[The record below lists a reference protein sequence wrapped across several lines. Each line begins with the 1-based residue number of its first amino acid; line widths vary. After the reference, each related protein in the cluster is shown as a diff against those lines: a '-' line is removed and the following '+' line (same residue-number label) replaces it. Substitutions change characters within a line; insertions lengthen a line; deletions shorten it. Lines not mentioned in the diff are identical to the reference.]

1 MLGYTYLRIEIMT
14 FGNGVRFIEYPNF
27 EIGDSTENYLL
38 RSIGTPTAKSE
49 VMENTL
55 AESVLVAFS
64 TPDKDNDNNNAP
76 KDENCALT
84 FKSGWWFNKC
94 ADVNLNGEY
103 SLIKDY
109 YGWGL
114 SVKETTMKIRK
125 P

>member
-1 MLGYTYLRIEIMT
+1 
-14 FGNGVRFIEYPNF
+14 
-27 EIGDSTENYLL
+27 
-38 RSIGTPTAKSE
+38 
-49 VMENTL
+49 MENTL

-64 TPDKDNDNNNAP
+64 TPDRDNDNNNAP